1 MLFASRQ
8 VSMADPMTAEEDR
21 RVPPSSRVTP
31 PGTGVDPQLSA
42 CADERHQG
50 GKPLQGS
57 GTQTPEQGRRGTRR
71 TRTRV
76 SSTAARLT
84 MGQLLGGRY
93 RIERELG
100 EGGMGVVYL
109 VADEQV
115 PGESFAIKVLKE
127 ELRPEA
133 LTLLREEVR
142 KTRKLSHQ
150 NIVNVHSVNVDG
162 QKLYVLMEYLEGK
175 SVDSLLDEEFGRGLP
190 FSHAWPIIED
200 VGAALGNAHDHNVIH
215 SDLKPANVFVT
226 TSGRTKLLDFG
237 IARVSRGPLLR
248 APSGLRALTPG
259 YASCEML
266 EGKEADRRDDI
277 YSFACV
283 VYEMLSGERPFGDI
297 TALEARE
304 NGAQMPPL
312 QGLSREQNAALAH
325 ALAFNREARTGTVE
339 TLLAGLAADTKP
351 RSRPAAV
358 LGMAILLAIAALGL
372 TYVALDRLWVSKH
385 AVVVEGTAANSQQA
399 VSFSPSPHSIAVV
412 PFVNL
417 SGDKE
422 QEYFSDGLT
431 EELLNSLSQIKDLQV
446 AARTSSFSFKE
457 HPDIV
462 TVAHKLNVA
471 AVLEGSVRRSA
482 QKVRVT
488 AQLIDA
494 ATGFHTWS
502 KSYDRD
508 LGDVL
513 KLQTEIATA
522 VAEALKVKLLADISQ
537 RIQLGGTRIPA
548 AFDAYL
554 RGSKAFRSRRD
565 EPRDIQAAIAAYTE
579 AIRLDGNFASAL
591 TGRSFAL
598 SVYAEEAATGAAVRE
613 SFEAAEADARRA
625 IALAP
630 ELAEARLALAH
641 VFENG
646 TLDFA
651 QAREEYERAVALAPG
666 NAEVLRFSGLF
677 AAYMGHFDAGSSA
690 LRRAVVL
697 DPLDRRSH
705 TALGDALYVARRY
718 GDAITAFSDAINL
731 NPAYKGAY
739 GQRGL
744 AFYGLGDL
752 PSARASCEAK
762 RDYWVSQQ
770 CLAIVYHKLGRH
782 ADAEVELAKIKT
794 TLGQAGAYQYATI
807 YAQWGR
813 NPEAL
818 EWLDTAMRLRDPG
831 LELLKTDPLFDPL
844 RDETRFQAIKLAL
857 EFWD

>member
-1 MLFASRQ
+1 
-8 VSMADPMTAEEDR
+8 
-21 RVPPSSRVTP
+21 
-31 PGTGVDPQLSA
+31 
-42 CADERHQG
+42 
-50 GKPLQGS
+50 
-57 GTQTPEQGRRGTRR
+57 
-71 TRTRV
+71 
-76 SSTAARLT
+76 
-84 MGQLLGGRY
+84 
-93 RIERELG
+93 
-100 EGGMGVVYL
+100 
-109 VADEQV
+109 
-115 PGESFAIKVLKE
+115 
-127 ELRPEA
+127 
-133 LTLLREEVR
+133 
-142 KTRKLSHQ
+142 
-150 NIVNVHSVNVDG
+150 
-162 QKLYVLMEYLEGK
+162 
-175 SVDSLLDEEFGRGLP
+175 
-190 FSHAWPIIED
+190 
-200 VGAALGNAHDHNVIH
+200 
-215 SDLKPANVFVT
+215 
-226 TSGRTKLLDFG
+226 
-237 IARVSRGPLLR
+237 
-248 APSGLRALTPG
+248 
-259 YASCEML
+259 
-266 EGKEADRRDDI
+266 
-277 YSFACV
+277 
-283 VYEMLSGERPFGDI
+283 
-297 TALEARE
+297 
-304 NGAQMPPL
+304 MPPL
-312 QGLSREQNAALAH
+312 QALSREQNAALAH

-339 TLLAGLAADTKP
+339 RLLAGLAADAKP

-358 LGMAILLAIAALGL
+358 LGVAILVAVAALGL
-372 TYVALDRLWVSKH
+372 TYVALDRLSLFKH
-385 AVVVEGTAANSQQA
+385 SVVVEGSTTN
-399 VSFSPSPHSIAVV
+399 FSPSPHSIAVV
-412 PFVNL
+412 PFLNL

-422 QEYFSDGLT
+422 QQYFSDGLT
-431 EELLNSLSQIKDLQV
+431 EELLNALSQIKDLQV

-457 HPDIV
+457 NPDIV

-482 QKVRVT
+482 QKVRVS

-494 ATGFHTWS
+494 ATGFHSWS

-537 RIQLGGTRIPA
+537 KIELGGTRNAA

-565 EPRDIQAAIAAYTE
+565 ERRDIQAAIAAYTE

-598 SVYAEEAATGAAVRE
+598 SVYAEEVATGAAVRE

-630 ELAEARLALAH
+630 ELAEAHLALAH

-651 QAREEYERAVALAPG
+651 QAREEYARAVALAPG

-677 AAYMGHFDAGSSA
+677 AAYMGHFDAGSAA

-705 TALGDALYVARRY
+705 TALGDAFYFSRRY
-718 GDAITAFSDAINL
+718 GEAITAFADAIDL
-731 NPAYKGAY
+731 NPDYKGAY

-752 PSARASCEAK
+752 PSARASCETK

-770 CLAIVYHKLGRH
+770 CLAVVYHKLGRH

-807 YAQWGR
+807 YAQWGK

-844 RDETRFQAIKLAL
+844 RDQARFQAIKLAL
-857 EFWD
+857 KFWD